1 MQTSSHISLYK
12 LPSDTRSDLWNLSM
26 EAARSASAM
35 NAYPMNS
42 FFDSSEFRTVT
53 PPGVAPVYESNMN
66 MNPNIL
72 IADEYEKSPESQPQC
87 TLKPLEPME
96 TYAPQDTSDVEAL
109 MNHYMSGKHPS
120 LPSSLYDSDD
130 ITDIMTSA
138 AALVMMKHGE
148 QIGYG
153 STAYS
158 ERYPDSESESST
170 DWLESESSDE
180 EDFTGRVTRN
190 SNRRKRKQSSKRTQ
204 KGKGSFDM
212 DSTGGARKN
221 SRKKQKTGPGPQ
233 SLGKSKHPKTLAL
246 SEEKEEANLNQL
258 HQFVR
263 KDLVSDCLHC
273 PFLRSIWF
281 WYQYQLT

>member
-1 MQTSSHISLYK
+1 
-12 LPSDTRSDLWNLSM
+12 M
-26 EAARSASAM
+26 EAARTASAM

-53 PPGVAPVYESNMN
+53 PPSVAPVYESNMN

-72 IADEYEKSPESQPQC
+72 IADEYEGSPESQLRC
-87 TLKPLEPME
+87 TMKTLEPME
-96 TYAPQDTSDVEAL
+96 TYALKDTSDVEAL

-130 ITDIMTSA
+130 IMDIMTSA
-138 AALVMMKHGE
+138 AALVMMKHG
-148 QIGYG
+148 QQVGYG
-153 STAYS
+153 STAYE
-158 ERYPDSESESST
+158 ERYPDSESESSI
-170 DWLESESSDE
+170 DWLESETSDE
-180 EDFTGRVTRN
+180 EDFSGRITRN

-204 KGKGSFDM
+204 KGKDSFDM
-212 DSTGGARKN
+212 DSTGGARN

-246 SEEKEEANLNQL
+246 SEEKEKANLNQL

-263 KDLVSDCLHC
+263 KDLVRDCLQF
-273 PFLRSIWF
+273 PFLLSI
-281 WYQYQLT
+281 LVLVTISTNMNILSLRL